1 MGQSPKMTLNYLD
14 FEYSES
20 EDGAG
25 TFDAMASTSPQ
36 QVPAVHAE
44 IALVLGWA
52 HAAFPGLRGPLDE
65 GFEWDFNLQ
74 GMREFTA
81 FETLDYHEDTQQL
94 SVTAS
99 PRGVPRHTVTLSITG
114 TPGFCRA
121 FRQRFGFD

>member
-1 MGQSPKMTLNYLD
+1 MTLNYLD

-36 QVPAVHAE
+36 QVLAAHAE

-74 GMREFTA
+74 GMQEFTA
-81 FETLDYHEDTQQL
+81 FETLTYNDDTQQL

-99 PRGVPRHTVTLSITG
+99 PPGPPRHTVTLSVTG
-114 TPGFCRA
+114 TARFCMA
-121 FRQRFGFD
+121 FRQRFDFN

>member
-1 MGQSPKMTLNYLD
+1 MTLNYLD

-20 EDGAG
+20 EDGTG

-52 HAAFPGLRGPLDE
+52 HAAFPGSRGPLDE

-74 GMREFTA
+74 GMQEFTA
-81 FETLDYHEDTQQL
+81 FETLDYDEDTQRL
-94 SVTAS
+94 SVTAG
-99 PRGVPRHTVTLSITG
+99 PPGLPRHSVTLSLSG
-114 TPGFCRA
+114 SARFCVA
-121 FRQRFGFD
+121 FRQQFELG